1 MSNDPLMMVFR
12 VWTETSLALAKVM
25 EQEGIEFLAPTI
37 QLASSKQGR
46 LSLEIIDPK
55 TVAEE
60 KAA

>member
-25 EQEGIEFLAPTI
+25 EQEGIELLAPTI
-37 QLASSKQGR
+37 QLTSGKQGR

-55 TVAEE
+55 AVAEE

>member
-1 MSNDPLMMVFR
+1 MSNDPLMMVFGA
-12 VWTETSLALAKVM
+12 WTETSLALAKVM

-37 QLASSKQGR
+37 QLTSGKQGR

-55 TVAEE
+55 AVAEE

>member
-12 VWTETSLALAKVM
+12 AWTETSLALAKVM
-25 EQEGIEFLAPTI
+25 EQEEIELLAPTI
-37 QLASSKQGR
+37 QLASGKQGR

-55 TVAEE
+55 AVAEE